1 MEIRESEI
9 IAHADE
15 FETSLYLYLAQER
28 VQMDKAVADNDRMG
42 QYVSSDSTG
51 NYLVRFNDYWGRWT
65 ETGVHGDAT
74 KGTAEKGE
82 QIFEAAVEGLL
93 GLVDELRDW
102 PIEERAEM
110 HEHPVQ
116 SSIRW

>member
-1 MEIRESEI
+1 MAWRATAPAWLPEGVSACI
-9 IAHADE
+9 IVDGLRSIPGKRA
-15 FETSLYLYLAQER
+15 
-28 VQMDKAVADNDRMG
+28 
-42 QYVSSDSTG
+42 
-51 NYLVRFNDYWGRWT
+51 
-65 ETGVHGDAT
+65 GVHGDAT

-93 GLVDELRDW
+93 ELVDELRDW
-102 PIEERAEM
+102 PIEKRSEM